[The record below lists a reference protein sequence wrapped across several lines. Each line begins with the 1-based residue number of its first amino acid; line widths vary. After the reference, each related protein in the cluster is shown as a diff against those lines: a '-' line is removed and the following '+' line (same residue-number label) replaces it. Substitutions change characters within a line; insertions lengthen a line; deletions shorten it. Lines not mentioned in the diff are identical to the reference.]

1 MPKVADMGIGKKGE
15 MWWITTFPANKT
27 VWIPLS
33 VQRIGA
39 FKEGEKIRVT
49 IRKEVSK

>member
-1 MPKVADMGIGKKGE
+1 MPKVSHIGIGKKGE
-15 MWWITTFPANKT
+15 MWWTTTFPANKT

-39 FKEGEKIRVT
+39 FEEGEKIRVT
-49 IRKEVSK
+49 IKKEAVK